1 MKRLDYD
8 GQPFCTKGV
17 FYKISFSYFERY
29 FWLNSFPYFLLLFR
43 DKCCFIW
50 LTSHHSSLG
59 SKVPSSKGFSLTTPP
74 NIRLPAPL
82 PWNPVPYVQPWPCLL
97 SFYHPMRLY
106 FHHCW
111 HDTYLFVVCLPLLE
125 HKHAESRSMPVYLHW
140 YLSRWGHI
148 TQQVLSKCTEW
159 MKKWMNESEVLNYM
173 VLIEHKKIG
182 LEN

>member
-1 MKRLDYD
+1 MTVNLFAQRACFTRFPSHILRDIFDLIHSLTFYCYSETD
-8 GQPFCTKGV
+8 AVLYGWLLIIQACAQRFHPPRV
-17 FYKISFSYFERY
+17 FP
-29 FWLNSFPYFLLLFR
+29 WQLH
-43 DKCCFIW
+43 
-50 LTSHHSSLG
+50 LTS
-59 SKVPSSKGFSLTTPP
+59 
-74 NIRLPAPL
+74 APL

-148 TQQVLSKCTEW
+148 TQQVLSKCIEW
-159 MKKWMNESEVLNYM
+159 MKKWMNESEILNYM